1 MKRKLICAILAV
13 VVLSG
18 IDAIAEDN
26 TAVKTNLLYDALLNV
41 NIGVE
46 RSVAPRWSIDV
57 SGNYNGWR
65 LSRGRQWKHWLIQPE
80 LRYWLQGENLNGHFF
95 AGHLFGG
102 QFNTTLNH
110 YRRQGWAAG
119 IGVGYGYMRR
129 FGGNWGVE
137 AEIALGYA
145 RYSYDKF
152 PCSECGRKK
161 ASRHKNYLGPTKAA
175 VSLVYYFGDSRKKE
189 PATVIPD
196 EPVMEPA
203 IEPVEIA
210 VTDTL
215 PDFNF
220 PLVDVP
226 HSKILT
232 ANLAGVARV
241 QFKVN
246 GTEID
251 AEFGN
256 NMTELDAITCRLD
269 SISKNLGMDI
279 RRIELIGYASPEGAY
294 RDNERLASARTEALK
309 SFIKSE
315 RQIPDSVIVVS
326 HVAEDWDGLKNAINA
341 STHRDKETLLEIIDS
356 DRSLDGKEK
365 ALRRHEISWEWINKE
380 IFPGLRR
387 TEYRIEYQHQ
397 YEELELQTLEE
408 VNRCITNGNI
418 DEAARLLVD
427 VPSSPEADYARGV
440 VAAKQ
445 HRYSEAKAWL
455 LRAGS
460 RGIKQSAKALQELKA
475 KIKK

>member
-1 MKRKLICAILAV
+1 
-13 VVLSG
+13 
-18 IDAIAEDN
+18 
-26 TAVKTNLLYDALLNV
+26 
-41 NIGVE
+41 
-46 RSVAPRWSIDV
+46 
-57 SGNYNGWR
+57 
-65 LSRGRQWKHWLIQPE
+65 
-80 LRYWLQGENLNGHFF
+80 
-95 AGHLFGG
+95 
-102 QFNTTLNH
+102 
-110 YRRQGWAAG
+110 
-119 IGVGYGYMRR
+119 
-129 FGGNWGVE
+129 
-137 AEIALGYA
+137 
-145 RYSYDKF
+145 
-152 PCSECGRKK
+152 
-161 ASRHKNYLGPTKAA
+161 
-175 VSLVYYFGDSRKKE
+175 
-189 PATVIPD
+189 
-196 EPVMEPA
+196 
-203 IEPVEIA
+203 
-210 VTDTL
+210 
-215 PDFNF
+215 
-220 PLVDVP
+220 
-226 HSKILT
+226 
-232 ANLAGVARV
+232 
-241 QFKVN
+241 
-246 GTEID
+246 
-251 AEFGN
+251 
-256 NMTELDAITCRLD
+256 MTELDAITCRLD

-387 TEYRIEYQHQ
+387 TEYRIEYQHR

-418 DEAARLLVD
+418 EEAARLLVD